1 MRRRRCEARGA
12 EDRSLPPRRSR
23 GVRPAPAGSLG
34 TGAGAFS
41 PRLAA
46 GRDLGRISCARGRG
60 RAGRWVSAQNEDEA
74 ATDRL
79 LLSVMENLDEDEEV
93 GPARA

>member
-1 MRRRRCEARGA
+1 M
-12 EDRSLPPRRSR
+12 
-23 GVRPAPAGSLG
+23 
-34 TGAGAFS
+34 
-41 PRLAA
+41 
-46 GRDLGRISCARGRG
+46 
-60 RAGRWVSAQNEDEA
+60 VSAQTEDEA

>member
-1 MRRRRCEARGA
+1 MCG
-12 EDRSLPPRRSR
+12 
-23 GVRPAPAGSLG
+23 
-34 TGAGAFS
+34 GAG
-41 PRLAA
+41 RLV
-46 GRDLGRISCARGRG
+46 
-60 RAGRWVSAQNEDEA
+60 WAQNEDEA